1 MRRPPFQESYV
12 KRVLAIAGSATLLVA
27 AVAAI
32 PFASPRAAKKSQV
45 MVHCPNGNNAAFV
58 TPPKITI
65 AVGDSIEWRM
75 TGQVVADSLSIS
87 LKNPDQA
94 WPFAGPVPEGTTSAS
109 TGNAVTKGSYGYN
122 VHLVCRVPG
131 GGTHPVTIDPDII
144 IE

>member
-1 MRRPPFQESYV
+1 M

-27 AVAAI
+27 VAAAL

-45 MVHCPNGNNAAFV
+45 MVHCPTGNNAAFV

-65 AVGDSIEWRM
+65 SVGDSIEWRM
-75 TGQVVADSLSIS
+75 TGQVVSDSLVIS
-87 LKNPDQA
+87 LKNPEQV
-94 WPFAGPVPEGTTSAS
+94 WPFTGPVPAGTTSAS
-109 TGNAVTKGSYGYN
+109 TGDAVTKGSYGYN

-131 GGTHPVTIDPDII
+131 GGTQPVTIDPDII